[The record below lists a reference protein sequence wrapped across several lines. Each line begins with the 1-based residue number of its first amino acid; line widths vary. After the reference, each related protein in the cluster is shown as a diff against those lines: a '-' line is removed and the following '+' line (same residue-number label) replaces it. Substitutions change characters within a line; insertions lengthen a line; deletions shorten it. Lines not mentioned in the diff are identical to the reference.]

1 MLELINVQ
9 EFISAF
15 LVMFAVIDVIG
26 AIPVMMSLRQ
36 QGKDV
41 NAFKTCSYSLALL
54 IGFFYAGNMILNLFQ
69 IDIASFALA
78 GSIVV
83 FILALEMVLNVEIFK
98 SEDTGDKSTLVPL
111 VFPLIAGA
119 GAFTTL
125 ISLKSQY
132 ATQNILLAVLANII
146 VIYFVIVLT
155 GKLQDKISKGVLVVI
170 RKFFGIILLAIAA
183 QLFISNIQTLL
194 NNWRSNMRANITGC
208 TDPQVYG
215 QYIPFFMP
223 SISS

>member
-194 NNWRSNMRANITGC
+194 NN
-208 TDPQVYG
+208 
-215 QYIPFFMP
+215 
-223 SISS
+223 

>member
-1 MLELINVQ
+1 MAELFNFQ

-15 LVMFAVIDVIG
+15 LVMFAVIDIIG
-26 AIPVMMSLRQ
+26 ATPIIISLRQ
-36 QGKDV
+36 QGKEV
-41 NAFKTCSYSLALL
+41 SAAKTCIYSFVLL
-54 IGFFYAGNMILNLFQ
+54 LGFFFAGNMILQLFQ

-83 FILALEMVLNVEIFK
+83 FIMALEMVLNIEIFK

-132 ATQNILLAVLANII
+132 ATPNIILAVLANIV
-146 VIYFVIVLT
+146 VIYFVIAFT
-155 GKLQDKISKGVLVVI
+155 GKFQDRLSKEFIIVL
-170 RKFFGIILLAIAA
+170 RKFFGIILIAIAA
-183 QLFISNIQTLL
+183 QLFTTNIQKLL
-194 NNWRSNMRANITGC
+194 LM
-208 TDPQVYG
+208 G
-215 QYIPFFMP
+215 Q
-223 SISS
+223 

>member
-1 MLELINVQ
+1 MDLSFNIQ

-36 QGKDV
+36 QGKEI
-41 NAFKTCSYSLALL
+41 NAFQTCLYSFILMV
-54 IGFFYAGNMILNLFQ
+54 GFFFAGNMLLNLFQ

-83 FILALEMVLNVEIFK
+83 FIMALEMVLNIEIFK
-98 SEDTGDKSTLVPL
+98 SEDTGNNSTLVPL

-132 ATQNILLAVLANII
+132 ATPNILLAVFANIV
-146 VIYFVIVLT
+146 VIFFVIVFT
-155 GKLQDKISKGVLVVI
+155 EKLQEKISKGFIVVL

-183 QLFISNIQTLL
+183 QLFTSNIQTLL
-194 NNWRSNMRANITGC
+194 NH
-208 TDPQVYG
+208 
-215 QYIPFFMP
+215 
-223 SISS
+223 

>member
-1 MLELINVQ
+1 MGLSFNIQ

-36 QGKDV
+36 QGKEI
-41 NAFKTCSYSLALL
+41 NAFQTCLYSFILMV
-54 IGFFYAGNMILNLFQ
+54 GFFFAGNMLLNLFQ

-83 FILALEMVLNVEIFK
+83 FIMALEMVLNIEIFK
-98 SEDTGDKSTLVPL
+98 SEDTGNNSTLVPL

-132 ATQNILLAVLANII
+132 ATPNILLAVFANIV
-146 VIYFVIVLT
+146 VIFFVIVFT
-155 GKLQDKISKGVLVVI
+155 EKLQEKISKGFIVVL

-183 QLFISNIQTLL
+183 QLFTSNIQTLL
-194 NNWRSNMRANITGC
+194 NH
-208 TDPQVYG
+208 
-215 QYIPFFMP
+215 
-223 SISS
+223 

>member
-1 MLELINVQ
+1 MTELFNFQ

-15 LVMFAVIDVIG
+15 LVMFAVIDIIG
-26 AIPVMMSLRQ
+26 ATPVIITLRQ
-36 QGKDV
+36 QGKEV
-41 NAFKTCSYSLALL
+41 SATKTCIYSLVLL
-54 IGFFYAGNMILNLFQ
+54 LGFFFAGNMILKLFQ

-83 FILALEMVLNVEIFK
+83 FVMALEMVLNIEIFK

-132 ATQNILLAVLANII
+132 ATPNILLAVLANIV
-146 VIYFVIVLT
+146 VIFLVISFTGKFQDKLSKGFIIVL
-155 GKLQDKISKGVLVVI
+155 

-183 QLFISNIQTLL
+183 QLFTTNIQKLL
-194 NNWRSNMRANITGC
+194 QIA
-208 TDPQVYG
+208 Q
-215 QYIPFFMP
+215 
-223 SISS
+223 

>member
-1 MLELINVQ
+1 MAELFNFQ

-15 LVMFAVIDVIG
+15 LVMFAVIDIIG
-26 AIPVMMSLRQ
+26 ATPIIISLRQ
-36 QGKDV
+36 QGKEV
-41 NAFKTCSYSLALL
+41 SATKTCIYSFVLL
-54 IGFFYAGNMILNLFQ
+54 LGFFFAGNMILQLFQ

-83 FILALEMVLNVEIFK
+83 FIMALEMVLNIEIFK

-132 ATQNILLAVLANII
+132 ATPNIILAVLANIV
-146 VIYFVIVLT
+146 VIYFVIAFT
-155 GKLQDKISKGVLVVI
+155 GKFQDRLSKEFIIVL
-170 RKFFGIILLAIAA
+170 RKFFGIILIAIAA
-183 QLFISNIQTLL
+183 QLFTTNIQKLL
-194 NNWRSNMRANITGC
+194 LM
-208 TDPQVYG
+208 G
-215 QYIPFFMP
+215 Q
-223 SISS
+223 

>member
-1 MLELINVQ
+1 MDLSFNIQ

-36 QGKDV
+36 QGKEI
-41 NAFKTCSYSLALL
+41 NAFQTCLYSFILMV
-54 IGFFYAGNMILNLFQ
+54 GFFFAGNMLLNLFQ

-83 FILALEMVLNVEIFK
+83 FIMALEMVLNIEIFK
-98 SEDTGDKSTLVPL
+98 SEDTGNNSTLVPL

-125 ISLKSQY
+125 ISLKSPYYESFSASFSLLSLPNSSQ
-132 ATQNILLAVLANII
+132 ATFRH
-146 VIYFVIVLT
+146 Y
-155 GKLQDKISKGVLVVI
+155 
-170 RKFFGIILLAIAA
+170 
-183 QLFISNIQTLL
+183 
-194 NNWRSNMRANITGC
+194 
-208 TDPQVYG
+208 
-215 QYIPFFMP
+215 
-223 SISS
+223 